1 MNGEEFDGI
10 VSMLRFYSS
19 TGHVGYIDRLA
30 SAISPIVVETTL
42 LDALRE
48 LHSVLSTSLTVRG
61 IRCRFD
67 KSLKAY
73 VCARDKE
80 LKEGGKDKEKDE
92 EILRCCDYETLEDR
106 YLVKEVR
113 DNVEVYVVRERIP
126 ERAWIYGTMVKV
138 LETEPPLQ
146 HLRGRVVMCYRCPE
160 MPSEDE
166 VNEFIKAVRERRFD
180 VVRRVAAL
188 ALTSSAAERRE
199 ER

>member
-30 SAISPIVVETTL
+30 SAISPVVVEATL

-48 LHSVLSTSLTVRG
+48 LQSVLSASLTVQG
-61 IRCRFD
+61 VRCEFD
-67 KSLKAY
+67 EKSKAY
-73 VCARDKE
+73 VCA
-80 LKEGGKDKEKDE
+80 GEKKT
-92 EILRCCDYETLEDR
+92 LRCCEYEIIEDR

-113 DNVEVYVVRERIP
+113 DNVEVYAVRERIP
-126 ERAWIYGTMVKV
+126 ERAWIYGSMVKV

-146 HLRGRVVMCYRCPE
+146 HLRERVVMCYRCPE

-166 VNEFIKAVRERRFD
+166 VDEFIKAVRERRFD
-180 VVRRVAAL
+180 VVRRVVAL
-188 ALTSSAAERRE
+188 ALTGPAKERKGEGEKR
-199 ER
+199 